1 MVNLYLFSGAQKKG
15 CQTSRSVRQGNAFFH
30 FTDLNSRVTCNLTL
44 SEIMEIVFMFVI
56 EIPLIQAA
64 ELTGRS
70 NKTIT
75 DWYNLC
81 REVCTAVIKKKT
93 KMLGTHANPI
103 QIDEAR
109 FAGRRKYNRGRMLG
123 GDKPP
128 ANTDEGAQ
136 VQNNRNHGARVD
148 GPWVFGLKH
157 GNDSRY
163 FYVERRD
170 KDTLLP
176 IIKRECEG
184 GSVIHSDEWPSY
196 RCLTSEG
203 FIHET
208 VNHQENYVD
217 PLTGAHTQ
225 GVERSWLDAKISI
238 LKKKRGVP
246 IHMLQSHL
254 DQYCWKMWRKSQ
266 PDLFIAF
273 LEDMRATFIINDD

>member
-1 MVNLYLFSGAQKKG
+1 
-15 CQTSRSVRQGNAFFH
+15 
-30 FTDLNSRVTCNLTL
+30 
-44 SEIMEIVFMFVI
+44 
-56 EIPLIQAA
+56 
-64 ELTGRS
+64 
-70 NKTIT
+70 
-75 DWYNLC
+75 
-81 REVCTAVIKKKT
+81 
-93 KMLGTHANPI
+93 MLGTHANPI
-103 QIDEAR
+103 QIDDAR
-109 FAGRRKYNRGRMLG
+109 FVGRRKYNRGRMLG

-136 VQNNRNHGARVD
+136 VQNNCNHGAGID

-163 FYVERRD
+163 FCVERRD

-225 GVERSWLDAKISI
+225 GVERSWLDTKKSI
-238 LKKKRGVP
+238 LKKKRHTYPYASVTFGSV
-246 IHMLQSHL
+246 L
-254 DQYCWKMWRKSQ
+254 
-266 PDLFIAF
+266 
-273 LEDMRATFIINDD
+273 LEDVAEKSTRFVHCIFRRYAGDIHN